1 MKIAAVL
8 FGSLFCAFA
17 VAEDVPSPALAC
29 NPNGIDAAEWPHYE
43 KLLGLLYSAA
53 RERRE
58 LSDGYTVRLDG
69 KKISLQETAQWISL
83 ERLCCPFLTFQVEV
97 AGATDDCWLTLKGP
111 SGVKAFLDAE
121 LAIVPVRNKVGP

>member
-58 LSDGYTVRLDG
+58 LSDGYTVPAGWQKDFPARDRTVDKPGTPLLSFPDISGRGHRRNGRLLVDTQG
-69 KKISLQETAQWISL
+69 SLGGQSF
-83 ERLCCPFLTFQVEV
+83 P
-97 AGATDDCWLTLKGP
+97 
-111 SGVKAFLDAE
+111 
-121 LAIVPVRNKVGP
+121 